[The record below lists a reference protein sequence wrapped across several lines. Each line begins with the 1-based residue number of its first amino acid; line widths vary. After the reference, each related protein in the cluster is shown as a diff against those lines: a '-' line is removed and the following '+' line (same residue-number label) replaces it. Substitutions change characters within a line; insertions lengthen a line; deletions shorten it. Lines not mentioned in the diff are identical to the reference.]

1 MDFFG
6 NYKSPFGYENGTNG
20 AMTAA
25 LSKNNYELGRDVTRQ
40 LQNELKERHPY
51 LYGGAEFLGAVQSPA
66 HLFRGA
72 TKLKNAI
79 NATTDTLAA
88 SAGYAENWKDFGI
101 NLPVYGVANVAGLI
115 ADKMPLGRAAGNPLV
130 QFGKKI
136 VKQRINSSA
145 DKIKNMFYDDRE

>member
-72 TKLKNAI
+72 TKLKNAM

-88 SAGYAENWKDFGI
+88 SAGYAENWKDFAANMMANGLA
-101 NLPVYGVANVAGLI
+101 NAVGVKMDKLPLMRATGVGTRKILTQGVNYITNKFKDVI
-115 ADKMPLGRAAGNPLV
+115 S
-130 QFGKKI
+130 GK
-136 VKQRINSSA
+136 
-145 DKIKNMFYDDRE
+145 DW

>member
-72 TKLKNAI
+72 TKLKNAM

-88 SAGYAENWKDFGI
+88 SVGYAENWKDFGANMMANGLANGI
-101 NLPVYGVANVAGLI
+101 GLYKERLPFTRGLNATGKKVFTQGVNYI
-115 ADKMPLGRAAGNPLV
+115 ADKT
-130 QFGKKI
+130 
-136 VKQRINSSA
+136 
-145 DKIKNMFYDDRE
+145 KNMFYNRDN